1 MQETSKGN
9 TNIYELIH
17 QCKIVQKQKHFF
29 NKHVVINM
37 LSLYKSS
44 MVQRLGYLAFTEAAR
59 VRLPVGE
66 GIQFYENYFFAFSTT
81 LQCYAYRLPLSFQ
94 DQSLVGYSKAMM
106 V

>member
-1 MQETSKGN
+1 MHGLLFSLRAAGVQSETSG
-9 TNIYELIH
+9 LGLRLAG
-17 QCKIVQKQKHFF
+17 KQ
-29 NKHVVINM
+29 NNN
-37 LSLYKSS
+37 SS
-44 MVQRLGYLAFTEAAR
+44 MVQRLGFLAFTEAAR

-66 GIQFYENYFFAFSTT
+66 GIQFYENYFFAFFTT